1 MKYFFCLIGVF
12 FLTSCNNSKNS
23 QEFINTTKGK
33 YLFNSNETLEVYFI
47 DDILN
52 ITWRGK
58 KMTPVKANDSSFYV
72 KEMNEKLIFISFPKI
87 HIELAVVF
95 HKVNSPARELGK
107 DNDLIWHLPWA

>member
-47 DDILN
+47 DDILK

-58 KMTPVKANDSSFYV
+58 DMTPVKANDSSFYV
-72 KEMNEKLIFISFPKI
+72 KEMNEKLIFISLPEI
-87 HIELAVVF
+87 HIELAEKKRTQGRKILF
-95 HKVNSPARELGK
+95 
-107 DNDLIWHLPWA
+107 